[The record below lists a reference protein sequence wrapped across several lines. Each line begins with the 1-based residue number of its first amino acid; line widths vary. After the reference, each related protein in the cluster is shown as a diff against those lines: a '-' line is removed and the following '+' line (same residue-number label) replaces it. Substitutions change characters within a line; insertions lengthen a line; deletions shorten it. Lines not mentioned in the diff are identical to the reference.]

1 MNSKEL
7 FLWDN
12 TEKIWLFKKEEQLN
26 DLKDINQVRPDENN
40 GDN

>member
-7 FLWDN
+7 FLLDN
-12 TEKIWLFKKEEQLN
+12 TEKIWLFRKEEQLN